1 MQGDL
6 EVIVENTE
14 DKVEAEE
21 SRGVRKQILTDDA
34 ERDELDDEGLDIA
47 EKQVNNRAFV
57 IQLIRSHLLKLIR
70 LHISMKGTCT

>member
-6 EVIVENTE
+6 EVNVGNAE

-34 ERDELDDEGLDIA
+34 ERDELDDEGLDVA
-47 EKQVNNRAFV
+47 EKQVNKRAFV

-70 LHISMKGTCT
+70 LHISTKGTCT